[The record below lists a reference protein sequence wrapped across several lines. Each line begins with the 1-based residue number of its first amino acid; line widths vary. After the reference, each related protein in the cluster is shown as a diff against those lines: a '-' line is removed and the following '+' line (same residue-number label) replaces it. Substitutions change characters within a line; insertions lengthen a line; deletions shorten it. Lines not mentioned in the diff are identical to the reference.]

1 MKKNFKL
8 LITFLFVL
16 SIGLLVVGCTDL
28 NAAEDAYVTVDIN
41 PSVELIVTPRDKVI
55 YANPLNEDGE
65 LLLLNLTLVGLN
77 LDEALELIIDEA
89 IALGF
94 IDVDSEE
101 PAIVSIDVISKNSEL
116 GEKVRTQ
123 AKEKINNAFVDR
135 AMVGRAEDKGFV
147 PEFLAEAESY
157 GVTPGFLRLAKSAIE
172 VDDLLT
178 LEEAVLLTQ
187 EELMDILK
195 EARQANQEVRH
206 QLREEFHAQRQL
218 IFDEFHPQIAVLEE
232 EIAVLEALIEAG
244 EGDLE
249 AYQVELDEK
258 LAALEALVTE
268 FRQQMTAL
276 RTQFHEDSEALRAQ
290 MMLQKEVLR
299 EALRPHVQE
308 FLDQREQRREDM
320 MDQINDFQGR
330 GNRP

>member
-16 SIGLLVVGCTDL
+16 SVGLLVVGCTDL

>member
-249 AYQVELDEK
+249 AYQIELDEK

>member
-16 SIGLLVVGCTDL
+16 SVGLLVVGCTDL

-206 QLREEFHAQRQL
+206 QLREEFHTQRQL

>member
-157 GVTPGFLRLAKSAIE
+157 SVTPGFLRLAKSAIE

-249 AYQVELDEK
+249 AYQIELDEK

>member
-249 AYQVELDEK
+249 AYQIELDEK
-258 LAALEALVTE
+258 IAALEALVTE

>member
-41 PSVELIVTPRDKVI
+41 PSVELIVTPRDIVI